1 MPYRSEQVG
10 THITSCVPETVT
22 SDGLSGRTE
31 YLKQMEYRYVD
42 FNQQPLRRKFPAKDV
57 RRNYKR
63 VSLTSSWN
71 QNRLKMLYKVT
82 NLFYEVYL

>member
-42 FNQQPLRRKFPAKDV
+42 FNQQPL
-57 RRNYKR
+57 
-63 VSLTSSWN
+63 
-71 QNRLKMLYKVT
+71 M
-82 NLFYEVYL
+82 